1 MIDKPAPPY
10 PAETAAKGWRF
21 ELDHDRIEQSDTWP
35 LAAEVPM
42 CQAALL
48 MMWLVAWRQVPCG
61 SLPADDDVLRSK
73 LRIPPAQWTRMR
85 PILMRGWW
93 QACDGRLYHR
103 TLTARV
109 EEMLSKRRSDA
120 DRQAAR
126 RMRQERESPVSQGES
141 RVTPAESSTDHGPL
155 NTEHP
160 PNPRKRGQV
169 SESSPGFDQFWAAY
183 PRKQAKSAAAKA
195 FARLRVDDVLLAR
208 LLAVIAE
215 QATSEQWRKDGGQ
228 FIPMPATWLNGRR
241 WEDAQVALPL
251 AAGEVL
257 DDAER
262 TRVLLAEQAAAAARA
277 VPPPPNLLRGRG
289 GNP

>member
-1 MIDKPAPPY
+1 MSDRPVPPY

-21 ELDHDRIEQSDTWP
+21 ELDPDRIEQSDTWP

-48 MMWLVAWRQVPCG
+48 MMWLVSWRQVPCG
-61 SLPADDDVLRSK
+61 SLPSDDDVLRSK
-73 LRIPPAQWTRMR
+73 LRIPPAQWPRMR

-93 QACDGRLYHR
+93 QASDGRLYHR

-126 RMRQERESPVSQGES
+126 RMRQERESQGSTEES
-141 RVTPAESSTDHGPL
+141 RVTPTESSTDHGPL
-155 NTEHP
+155 NNEKP
-160 PNPRKRGQV
+160 PNPRRRGQEL
-169 SESSPGFDQFWAAY
+169 ESPPGFDRFWHAY
-183 PRKQAKSAAAKA
+183 PKKEAKKDATKA
-195 FARLRVDDVLLAR
+195 FAKLRPDEELLS
-208 LLAVIAE
+208 LMLAAITK
-215 QATSEQWRKDGGQ
+215 QACSEQWRKDGGQ
-228 FIPMPATWLNGRR
+228 FIPMPSSWLNGRR

-251 AAGEVL
+251 PFCDGQ
-257 DDAER
+257 DDVER
-262 TRVLLAEQAAAAARA
+262 TRALLAEQAAAAARA